1 MNYRKKVRLG
11 DVLVKK
17 GIIDENQL
25 QTALSRQREQGKML
39 GEMVIALGYAT
50 QKDINEALCD
60 SLGIDFVDMRE
71 TDVSEDVLSVLDE
84 SIMRKYTLVPLGD
97 APDNPG
103 AIRVAMADPT
113 NILAMDDI
121 NIVTGKQVVPV
132 LANAS
137 DINAFFDKA
146 FGQKQAQSIVDLY
159 KKEQGDVF
167 KEETKEDKAR
177 REEIE
182 NAPIVQL
189 INSVIEQAVR
199 QRASDIHIE
208 PMEKSIRVRYRI
220 DGNLRE
226 IIEYDNTLL
235 GAITTR
241 IKIMSGM
248 DISEK
253 RKPQDGR
260 ITLNVD
266 GREYDI
272 RVSNLPTVY
281 GEKCVMRIAS
291 KEGFNIDKS
300 KLGLTPTD
308 LKVFDDI
315 LKNPH
320 GIILVTGPTGS
331 GKSTT
336 LYTALSELNT
346 EDVNIITV
354 EDPVEANIDGINQV
368 QVNNKANLTFA
379 TALRSILRQDPDI
392 IMIGEIRDGE
402 TAEIAVRASI
412 TGHLVVSTLH
422 TNSTASSVARLDMG
436 IESYLIADSLVG
448 IIAQRLVRKL
458 CDCKMPKE
466 ASVAEKEML
475 GLDPD
480 EPFTVYEPCGCK
492 LCNGTGYFGRLGI
505 YEIMK
510 ITPSIKRLISRHA
523 DADEIK
529 KQAISEGM
537 NTLKMAATNAV
548 KEGVTT
554 IAEMV
559 KATYEAEEDDS
570 QPNAKNAGAAKKPAA
585 SAATSVSPAVSSS
598 ASMADDN
605 EIVEIELEQID

>member
-11 DVLVKK
+11 DLLVQK
-17 GIIDENQL
+17 GIISDNQL
-25 QTALSRQREQGKML
+25 QTALSQQRSKGKML
-39 GEMVIALGYAT
+39 GEMIVMLGYAT
-50 QKDINEALCD
+50 QKDINDALCEN
-60 SLGIDFVDMRE
+60 LGIDFIDLRE
-71 TDVSEDVLSVLDE
+71 VEIDDKTLSMLDE
-84 SIMRKYTLVPLGD
+84 SVMRKHNLIPLGD
-97 APDNPG
+97 DPNNIG
-103 AIRVAMADPT
+103 AIRVAMSDPT
-113 NILAMDDI
+113 NILAMDDV
-121 NIVTGKQVVPV
+121 NIITNKQVVPV
-132 LANAS
+132 LADAG
-137 DINAFFDKA
+137 DIKAFLDKA
-146 FGQKQAQSIVDLY
+146 FGQRQAQNIVELY
-159 KKEQGDVF
+159 KKEQGETV
-167 KEETKEDKAR
+167 KEESKEDKVR

-189 INSVIEQAVR
+189 INNIIEQAVR

-208 PMEKSIRVRYRI
+208 PMERFIRVRYRI

-226 IIEYDNTLL
+226 IIEYDNALL

-260 ITLNVD
+260 ITIMVD
-266 GREYDI
+266 NKEYDI

-291 KEGFNIDKS
+291 KEGFNREKS
-300 KLGLTPTD
+300 QLGLMPHD
-308 LKVFDDI
+308 LEVFDEI

-379 TALRSILRQDPDI
+379 SALRSILRQDPDI
-392 IMIGEIRDGE
+392 IMIGEIRDAE

-422 TNSTASSVARLDMG
+422 TNSTASSVARLEDMG
-436 IESYLIADSLVG
+436 IESYMLADSMVG
-448 IIAQRLVRKL
+448 IIAQRLVRRL
-458 CDCKMPKE
+458 CTCKTPKE
-466 ASVAEKEML
+466 ASETEKRML
-475 GLDPD
+475 GADPD
-480 EPFTVYEPCGCK
+480 APLTIYEPCGCK
-492 LCNGTGYFGRLGI
+492 LCNNSGYYGRKGI

-510 ITPSIKRLISRHA
+510 ITPGLKRLIS
-523 DADEIK
+523 
-529 KQAISEGM
+529 KQAGAEAIKELAIKEGM
-537 NTLKMAATNAV
+537 NTLKMAAANAV
-548 KEGVTT
+548 IEGVTT

-559 KATYEAEEDDS
+559 RATYEAEEDDGGN
-570 QPNAKNAGAAKKPAA
+570 NASWDDKT
-585 SAATSVSPAVSSS
+585 SAATKTAGSTTSSNS
-598 ASMADDN
+598 ITA
-605 EIVEIELEQID
+605 EELQLEEV